1 MTVVK
6 QGTEETSPERYTRAT
21 LSQGVRPAAGGRR
34 GPPDQARPGTEGQE
48 GAGRDLCQQQH
59 PPSLPEREG
68 RACAASRDQQHLLQC
83 QEHPLRHGA
92 PAGIIP
98 LGLSHDNG

>member
-1 MTVVK
+1 MSSRGLRRPALR
-6 QGTEETSPERYTRAT
+6 GTPGQ

-48 GAGRDLCQQQH
+48 GVGRDLCQQQH

-68 RACAASRDQQHLLQC
+68 RARAASRDRQHLLQG

-92 PAGIIP
+92 PGGIIP